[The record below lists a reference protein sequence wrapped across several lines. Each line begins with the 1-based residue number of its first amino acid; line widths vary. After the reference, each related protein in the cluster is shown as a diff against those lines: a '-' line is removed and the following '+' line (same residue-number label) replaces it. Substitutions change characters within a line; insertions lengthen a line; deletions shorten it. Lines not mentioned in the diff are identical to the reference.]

1 MKSTKLSVALFLQ
14 LTLLIIVVAS
24 ITQAQPRQTAKID
37 SGELYLIVKN
47 GRFGFVNG
55 RGRVVI
61 RPRYRLAAPFSEG
74 LAKGRMAVR
83 PFDGSGTKFSSGVA
97 SVLMGANYIYIDKHG
112 KWVTRFYQRAEDCT
126 EGLCA
131 VEMERLGPK
140 RWGFINTSGAIIVK
154 GQYDWAHPFR
164 EGFAR
169 VAIMIGAP
177 YEKDG
182 APAVDLKA
190 GYIDRTGKPIT
201 PLEFDRAWD
210 FSNGMAQV
218 ELKGKWGYIDKTGRL
233 VISYQYD
240 ETHAFQEDLAAVK
253 VNGLWG
259 FIDKTGKLV
268 ILPQFEYVND
278 FSEGLAAVGRRGE
291 NLYIDRSGK
300 VVLSPPFKGLGPFR
314 DGLATFRVDDK
325 AGVLNR
331 AGKIVLEAQFASI
344 EILSGGVIRVEDPK
358 KECNPRDAFGERA
371 QMRATRSYKGV
382 AATVCHDIFGFPK
395 TELNWNRSS
404 CDVWGRSTDS

>member
-61 RPRYRLAAPFSEG
+61 RPQYHWAAPFSEG
-74 LAKGRMAVR
+74 LAAVIVLGKRNQALLAFIDRKGRMAVR

-358 KECNPRDAFGERA
+358 KGIGYADR
-371 QMRATRSYKGV
+371 T
-382 AATVCHDIFGFPK
+382 
-395 TELNWNRSS
+395 
-404 CDVWGRSTDS
+404 GRFFWSPTY

>member
-1 MKSTKLSVALFLQ
+1 MKQTRLSLALSLQ

-37 SGELYLIVKN
+37 SGELYLIVEN

-74 LAKGRMAVR
+74 LAAVIVLGKPNQGLLAFIDRKGRMAVR
-83 PFDGSGTKFSSGVA
+83 PFDGSGMKFSSGVA
-97 SVLMGANYIYIDKHG
+97 RVLLGAEYVYMNKRG
-112 KWVTRFYQRAEDCT
+112 RWVSRAYQNAEDCT

-131 VEMERLGPK
+131 VTMGSRGPK
-140 RWGFINTSGAIIVK
+140 MWGFINTSGAVIVK
-154 GQYDWAHPFR
+154 GQYSWAEPFK
-164 EGFAR
+164 EGIAR
-169 VAIMIGAP
+169 VGIMIGEP
-177 YEKDG
+177 YLKNG
-182 APAVDLKA
+182 APAVVGNE
-190 GYIDRTGKPIT
+190 GYIDRTGKQIT
-201 PLEFDRAWD
+201 SLEFDKAWD

-240 ETHAFQEDLAAVK
+240 ETHAFQEGLGGVK

-268 ILPQFEYVND
+268 IPPQFEYVND

-291 NLYIDRSGK
+291 NLYIDHDGK
-300 VVLSPPFKGLGPFR
+300 VVLSPPFKSLGPFQN
-314 DGLATFRVDDK
+314 GLATFRVDEK

-358 KECNPRDAFGERA
+358 KGIGYADR
-371 QMRATRSYKGV
+371 T
-382 AATVCHDIFGFPK
+382 
-395 TELNWNRSS
+395 
-404 CDVWGRSTDS
+404 GRFFWPPTY